1 MDRRLFLTGLL
12 GLAGTAAAATVIG
25 PERAQAGIP
34 NPGPTPGAGILDELD
49 AAAPEVM
56 DVDHRRGHRSDHRRR
71 RERGRHG
78 RRGPRHGHRRR
89 VWRRVC
95 RRVRVHG
102 RWRQHCRRERVWIW
116 T

>member
-12 GLAGTAAAATVIG
+12 GLAGTAAAATIVRPG
-25 PERAQAGIP
+25 SAAAGIV
-34 NPGPTPGAGILDELD
+34 NPGNGILDELD
-49 AAAPEVM
+49 ASAPDLM
-56 DVDHRRGHRSDHRRR
+56 DADHRPRHRPPPRRPRRR
-71 RERGRHG
+71 R
-78 RRGPRHGHRRR
+78 RRQ

-102 RWRQHCRRERVWIW
+102 RWQRRCRRERVWIW